1 MGLAPYGNPY
11 ETISGTNKSYKDV
24 FDEILIEKNDFEFKI
39 NLEFVDYYTARNK
52 WVTKKF
58 KKYLET
64 RENTLIL

>member
-52 WVTKKF
+52 
-58 KKYLET
+58 
-64 RENTLIL
+64 